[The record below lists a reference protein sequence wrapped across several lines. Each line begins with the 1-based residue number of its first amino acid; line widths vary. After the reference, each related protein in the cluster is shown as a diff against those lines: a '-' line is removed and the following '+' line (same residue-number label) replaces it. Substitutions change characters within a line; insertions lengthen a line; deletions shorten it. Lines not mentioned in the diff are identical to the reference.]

1 MTKYKGFLPL
11 VVTGILIATLIHYS
25 DGLAVMSVDFG
36 SEYMKIAI
44 VKPGVPMEI
53 VLNKESSRKTRTIVA
68 FRDGER
74 HFSNMAHTT
83 GIKFP
88 QKAYWYLLNLVGK
101 RFDDPHVELYRQRF
115 PYYNIIKD
123 EDRGTLLFQHDDET
137 TYTPEELLAMVLENA
152 RDSAEAFAEQSIK
165 DAVITV
171 PAFFHQAERRA
182 LLTAADMIG
191 LNVLQL
197 MSDNA
202 AVALN
207 YGVFRRKNFNSTM
220 QYYMFYDMGASS
232 TVATIAGYHIVKIKE
247 GTRLETNPQ
256 VVIKGVGFDRT
267 LGGLEITVRLR
278 DHLAKLFNDM
288 KKTKTDVRTNQRSM
302 AKLLKEADRVKHV
315 LSANADHFAQ
325 VEGLLEEKDFRAK
338 VTRAELEEMSA
349 DLFDRVAK
357 PIEDALRTSEITMG
371 EINEV
376 ILMGAGTRMP
386 KIQDKI
392 MEVVKRKE
400 LGKSINTD
408 EAAALGAVYQAAYLG
423 KGFKVKTFSV
433 KEANLYPIVVDFE
446 KHTKGDDGV
455 EITRNVKRTLFG
467 RMNPFPQKKVMTFN
481 KHFED
486 FSFSV
491 NYGDLDFLSEEEKKL
506 IPSLNLT
513 SVTLQG
519 VKDAH
524 DKHGKDAESKGV
536 KAHFRMDESGV
547 LSLDRVESVF
557 EKLEV
562 AEDKKD
568 ESTWS
573 KLGTAIGGLFGGGE
587 KEKSDQVETVEQSD
601 ESATN
606 STADNS
612 TKTNSTSSKPDNS
625 TNNSNS
631 KEQSANNTPKDST
644 KSTEQVSDE
653 EQKPDTEAPKEETQT
668 EEKPNEEKKDDTK
681 TEEKSEKKNKKKKN
695 KSDKNDKK
703 DNNGKTDEKN
713 GKKDDKKDSKDDKNG
728 SKEKNETKTE
738 EEKKPKNVIY
748 KEDIVATAVIKDLPE
763 LTGEKKNKSQKRL
776 KELRKLDLEKVE
788 LEKAK
793 NSLESYIF
801 DMQDKMSQEDYMTC
815 STTEEQ
821 ENMSKLFSE
830 SSDWLYETPEDTKK
844 EEYKS
849 KLKTLKD
856 GMKDILIRFKEREER
871 PKALDA
877 LFNMLNHSNYFLA
890 TIKNLSS
897 LEDPVFTE
905 IEITTLEK
913 LVNETKTWRDENV
926 AEQKKLKDNENPK
939 LLVESIAYKIQ
950 ALDRE
955 VKYLVNKAKT
965 FKPKI
970 KPKVTINDTKTGN
983 NTKKEKSVNSTTE
996 DTDTTPTTEKPPT
1009 QEEEPPVTESAEDI
1023 PVQDNTDTS
1032 NTDDTS
1038 EETQSKNIAD
1048 EGDKPSE
1055 LDDGTAE
1062 SNTPRTD
1069 L

>member
-601 ESATN
+601 ES
-606 STADNS
+606 
-612 TKTNSTSSKPDNS
+612 
-625 TNNSNS
+625 
-631 KEQSANNTPKDST
+631 
-644 KSTEQVSDE
+644 TEQVSDE